1 MFSVYKPDG
10 TYLLNLS
17 IYEEKVVAKLLCE
30 LCKAEGW
37 ALMTEIKLNGKSIE
51 KLTPDI
57 IKSLPDTGMF
67 DCKYMCPEDKVKK
80 DARDKLGAKFLD
92 WIV

>member
-80 DARDKLGAKFLD
+80 DVRDKLGAKFLD

>member
-1 MFSVYKPDG
+1 MFSVFKPDG
-10 TYLLNLS
+10 TYLLDLQ

-37 ALMTEIKLNGKSIE
+37 PLMTEIKLGGKTVE

-57 IKSLPDTGMF
+57 IKTLPDTGMF
-67 DCKYMCPEDKVKK
+67 ECKYLCPEEKVKQEV
-80 DARDKLGAKFLD
+80 REKLGAKFLD
-92 WIV
+92 WMA